1 MKKFIY
7 SLKLPEDIPQVGS
20 AGVDLFTQTHA
31 CIKTLQESGIVGE
44 DNE

>member
-1 MKKFIY
+1 MKKFVF
-7 SLKLPEDIPQVGS
+7 SLKLPEEIPQVSS
-20 AGVDLFTQTHA
+20 AGVDLFTQTYA